1 MSRASTEM
9 NEMRKKMVAAVYQ
22 MSYEDLRALALEA
35 VSSATTY
42 EMNKMVEA
50 TSFVTFDN
58 MDLELDL
65 TA

>member
-9 NEMRKKMVAAVYQ
+9 NEMRKKLVAAVYQ
-22 MSYEDLRALALEA
+22 MSYEDVRALALEA
-35 VSSATTY
+35 VSSASTY
-42 EMNKMVEA
+42 EMKRMVEA
-50 TSFVTFDN
+50 TSFGDFDT